1 MRNPKL
7 DEAHVRDLM
16 KKLDLTREEAVRLI
30 NDDENDITIELTPEQ
45 AKVEKEMRQADRKK
59 ETAPRKR
66 ERKIDQNKRFLIDSF
81 VWALTTDADEIG
93 DNVFADNVVVTN
105 PEREITFDFK
115 GEKYQLTL
123 VRKRKEK
130 K

>member
-1 MRNPKL
+1 MTKEQTIRHYMAKLGLTYERAEQLWL
-7 DEAHVRDLM
+7 DEQ
-16 KKLDLTREEAVRLI
+16 
-30 NDDENDITIELTPEQ
+30 NDNLPELTPEQ

-66 ERKIDQNKRFLIDSF
+66 ERKIDQDKRFLIDSF

-105 PEREITFDFK
+105 PEREITFEFK

-123 VRKRKEK
+123 VKKRKEK